1 MIASLK
7 GKLEATGTDW
17 VIVDVNGVGFRV
29 FIPTSTLSTY
39 GRLGS
44 TIHLYTH
51 LHVREDNLS
60 LYGFSTFEELGLFQT
75 LTGVSGIGP
84 KLALAMLSAMTSD
97 HLISVIASGNA
108 DMLTTVPGIGKKI
121 AARLVLELKDKIG
134 AMAAVTP
141 LQMTEGSADIVAA
154 LVSLGY
160 STMEANRA
168 VAGLPDSDF
177 SLEEKVKLALAY
189 FVQK

>member
-17 VIVDVNGVGFRV
+17 AIIDVSGVGFRV
-29 FIPTSTLSTY
+29 FVPTTTLSI
-39 GRLGS
+39 LGKPGS
-44 TIHLYTH
+44 IVHLYTH
-51 LHVREDNLS
+51 LHVREDIIA

-84 KLALAMLSAMTSD
+84 KLGLTLLSSMKAEQLVT
-97 HLISVIASGNA
+97 VIASGNA

-121 AARLVLELKDKIG
+121 AARLILELKDKIG
-134 AMAAVTP
+134 TSSIGVP
-141 LQMTEGSADIVAA
+141 LQITDGSADIIAV

-160 STMEANRA
+160 SPAEANRA
-168 VAGLPDSDF
+168 VAGLTDSNL
-177 SLEEKVKLALAY
+177 SLEEKVKQALAY
-189 FVQK
+189 FARK

>member
-1 MIASLK
+1 VIASLN

-17 VIVDVNGVGFRV
+17 AIVDVNGVGFRV
-29 FIPTSTLSTY
+29 FMPTSTLSTF
-39 GRLGS
+39 GRPGS

-51 LHVREDNLS
+51 LHVREDNLA
-60 LYGFSTFEELGLFQT
+60 LYGFSTFEELGIFQT

-84 KLALAMLSAMTSD
+84 KLALAMLSAMTAD
-97 HLISVIASGNA
+97 HLVSVIASGNT

-134 AMAAVTP
+134 AMATVVP
-141 LQMTEGSADIVAA
+141 LQMIEGSNDVIAA

-160 STMEANRA
+160 STAEANRA
-168 VAGLPDSDF
+168 VAGLPDSAL
-177 SLEEKVKLALAY
+177 SLEDKIRLALAY